1 MAVGGAAA
9 ARLALLPPPLSGLSM
24 LLQPSMCRV
33 LMPRVQKPRRR
44 RTSLRPISCSLVEEG
59 PQLCFSD
66 PEAALVE
73 ALLGIQGRGRA
84 ASSGQL
90 QDVELAVQ
98 TLENLGGVPDPTSSS
113 LIEGRWQLIFTTRP
127 GTASPIQRT
136 FVGVD
141 FFKIFQE
148 VYLRTDEPRVSN
160 IVRFSDAVGELKVE
174 AAATIKDGKRI
185 LFHKGMV
192 GYNVPVSYREHTY
205 FKRKQAQGTT
215 FVLQKKIEPRQ
226 RLLSAVSVGT
236 RVKEMIDELISSNQ
250 EEVKANSEMLEGEW
264 QLLWASQSEN
274 ESWSSVVASGVRGLQ
289 IIKKDGMVENQ
300 ISLLPGLRI
309 CANGN
314 LSETSERNLYMLH
327 MNDGVVRFGAL
338 KIPIKMEVNFH
349 LELLYIDNKI
359 RITRS
364 NKDMTLVH
372 LRLTRPS
379 GRTLI
384 DSTCIS
390 FQVRTV
396 FVSLTPRLKISCTV
410 LLHTVALTIIA
421 TTLVIQ
427 ERK

>member
-1 MAVGGAAA
+1 MVVGGAAA
-9 ARLALLPPPLSGLSM
+9 ARLALVTPPFSGRST
-24 LLQPSMCRV
+24 LLQPSTCRV

-44 RTSLRPISCSLVEEG
+44 RTSLRPISSSLVEEG
-59 PQLCFSD
+59 QQLRFSD

-73 ALLGIQGRGRA
+73 ALLGIQGRGRT

-98 TLENLGGVPDPTSSS
+98 TLESLGGVPDPTSSS

-141 FFKIFQE
+141 IFKIFQE
-148 VYLRTDEPRVSN
+148 VYLRTDDPRVSN
-160 IVRFSDAVGELKVE
+160 IVKFSDAVGELKVE

-185 LFHKGMV
+185 LFQFDRAAFSFKFLPFKVPYPVPFRLLGDEAKGWLDTT
-192 GYNVPVSYREHTY
+192 YLSYTGNIRISRGN
-205 FKRKQAQGTT
+205 KGTT

-226 RLLSAVSVGT
+226 RLLLAISVRT

-250 EEVKANSEMLEGEW
+250 EEVKPNSEILEGEW

-274 ESWSSVVASGVRGLQ
+274 ESWSSVVASGLKGLQ

-300 ISLLPGLRI
+300 INLLPGLRI

-314 LSETSERNLYMLH
+314 LSETSESNLYMVQ
-327 MNDGVVRFGAL
+327 MNDGVVSFGAL
-338 KIPIKMEVNFH
+338 KLPLKTEVNFH

-364 NKDMTLVH
+364 NKDVTLVH
-372 LRLTRPS
+372 LRLTRP
-379 GRTLI
+379 
-384 DSTCIS
+384 C
-390 FQVRTV
+390 
-396 FVSLTPRLKISCTV
+396 
-410 LLHTVALTIIA
+410 
-421 TTLVIQ
+421 
-427 ERK
+427 

>member
-1 MAVGGAAA
+1 MHLLPVVRNPTPALLPRRKSTEMVVGGAAA
-9 ARLALLPPPLSGLSM
+9 ARLALLTPPFSGRST
-24 LLQPSMCRV
+24 LLQTSTCGV

-44 RTSLRPISCSLVEEG
+44 RRTSLRPISSSLVEEG
-59 PQLCFSD
+59 QQLCFSD

-84 ASSGQL
+84 ASSRQL
-90 QDVELAVQ
+90 QDVELAVE

-148 VYLRTDEPRVSN
+148 VYLRTDDPRVSN
-160 IVRFSDAVGELKVE
+160 IVKFSDAVGELKVE

-185 LFHKGMV
+185 LFQFDRAAFSLKFLPFKIPYPVPFRLLSDEAKGWLDTT
-192 GYNVPVSYREHTY
+192 YLSHTGNIRISRGN
-205 FKRKQAQGTT
+205 KGTT

-226 RLLSAVSVGT
+226 RLLSAISVGT

-250 EEVKANSEMLEGEW
+250 EEVKANSEILEGEW

-274 ESWSSVVASGVRGLQ
+274 ESWSSVVASGLKGLQ

-300 ISLLPGLRI
+300 INLLPGLRI
-309 CANGN
+309 CANGT
-314 LSETSERNLYMLH
+314 LSETSESNLFMVQ
-327 MNDGVVRFGAL
+327 MNDGVVSFGAL
-338 KIPIKMEVNFH
+338 KLPLKMEVIFH

-359 RITRS
+359 RISRS

-372 LRLTRPS
+372 LRVTRP
-379 GRTLI
+379 
-384 DSTCIS
+384 C
-390 FQVRTV
+390 
-396 FVSLTPRLKISCTV
+396 
-410 LLHTVALTIIA
+410 
-421 TTLVIQ
+421 
-427 ERK
+427 

>member
-1 MAVGGAAA
+1 MHLLPVVRNPTPALLPRRKSTEMAVGGAAA
-9 ARLALLPPPLSGLSM
+9 ARLALLAPPFSGRST
-24 LLQPSMCRV
+24 LLQPSTCRV

-44 RTSLRPISCSLVEEG
+44 RRTSLRPISSSLVEEG
-59 PQLCFSD
+59 QQLCFSD

-148 VYLRTDEPRVSN
+148 VYLRTDDPRVSN
-160 IVRFSDAVGELKVE
+160 IVKFSDAVGELKVE

-185 LFHKGMV
+185 LFQFDRAAFSLKFLPFK
-192 GYNVPVSYREHTY
+192 VPYPVP
-205 FKRKQAQGTT
+205 F
-215 FVLQKKIEPRQ
+215 
-226 RLLSAVSVGT
+226 RLLGDEAKGWLDTTYLSHTGNIRISRGN
-236 RVKEMIDELISSNQ
+236 KMIDELISSNQ
-250 EEVKANSEMLEGEW
+250 EEVKANSEILEGEW

-274 ESWSSVVASGVRGLQ
+274 ESWSSVVASGLKGLQ

-300 ISLLPGLRI
+300 INLLPGLRI
-309 CANGN
+309 CANGT
-314 LSETSERNLYMLH
+314 LCETSESNLFMVQ
-327 MNDGVVRFGAL
+327 MNDGVVSFGAL
-338 KIPIKMEVNFH
+338 KLPLKMEVIFH

-372 LRLTRPS
+372 LRVTRP
-379 GRTLI
+379 
-384 DSTCIS
+384 C
-390 FQVRTV
+390 
-396 FVSLTPRLKISCTV
+396 
-410 LLHTVALTIIA
+410 
-421 TTLVIQ
+421 
-427 ERK
+427 

>member
-1 MAVGGAAA
+1 MHLLPVVRNPTPALLPRRKSTEMAVGGAAA
-9 ARLALLPPPLSGLSM
+9 ARLALLAPPFSGRST
-24 LLQPSMCRV
+24 LLQPSTCRV

-44 RTSLRPISCSLVEEG
+44 RRTSLRPISSSLVEEG
-59 PQLCFSD
+59 QQLCFSD

-148 VYLRTDEPRVSN
+148 VYLRTDDPRVSN
-160 IVRFSDAVGELKVE
+160 IVKFSDAVGELKVE

-185 LFHKGMV
+185 LFQFDRAAFSLKFLPFKVPYPVPFRLLGDEAKGWLDTT
-192 GYNVPVSYREHTY
+192 YLSHTGNIRISRGN
-205 FKRKQAQGTT
+205 KGTT

-226 RLLSAVSVGT
+226 RLLSAISVGT

-250 EEVKANSEMLEGEW
+250 EEVKANSEILEGEW

-274 ESWSSVVASGVRGLQ
+274 ESWSSVVASGLKGLQ

-300 ISLLPGLRI
+300 INLLPGLRI
-309 CANGN
+309 CANGT
-314 LSETSERNLYMLH
+314 LCETSESNLFMVQ
-327 MNDGVVRFGAL
+327 MNDGVVSFGAL
-338 KIPIKMEVNFH
+338 KLPLKMEVIFH

-372 LRLTRPS
+372 LRVTRP
-379 GRTLI
+379 
-384 DSTCIS
+384 C
-390 FQVRTV
+390 
-396 FVSLTPRLKISCTV
+396 
-410 LLHTVALTIIA
+410 
-421 TTLVIQ
+421 
-427 ERK
+427 

>member
-1 MAVGGAAA
+1 MHLLPVVRNPIPALLPRRKSTDMAVGGAAA
-9 ARLALLPPPLSGLSM
+9 ARLALLAPPFSGRST
-24 LLQPSMCRV
+24 LLQPSTCRV

-44 RTSLRPISCSLVEEG
+44 RRTSLRPISSSLVEEG
-59 PQLCFSD
+59 QQLCFSD

-84 ASSGQL
+84 ASSRQL
-90 QDVELAVQ
+90 QDVELAVE

-148 VYLRTDEPRVSN
+148 VYLRTDDPRVSN
-160 IVRFSDAVGELKVE
+160 IVKFSDAVGELKVE

-185 LFHKGMV
+185 LFQFDRAAFSLKFLPFK
-192 GYNVPVSYREHTY
+192 VPYPVP
-205 FKRKQAQGTT
+205 F
-215 FVLQKKIEPRQ
+215 
-226 RLLSAVSVGT
+226 RLLGDEAKGWLDTTYLSHTGNIRISRGN
-236 RVKEMIDELISSNQ
+236 KMIDELISSNQ
-250 EEVKANSEMLEGEW
+250 EEVKANSEILEGEW

-274 ESWSSVVASGVRGLQ
+274 ESWSSVVASGLKGLQ

-300 ISLLPGLRI
+300 INLLPGLRI
-309 CANGN
+309 CANGT
-314 LSETSERNLYMLH
+314 LSETSESNLFMVQT
-327 MNDGVVRFGAL
+327 NDGVVSFGAL
-338 KIPIKMEVNFH
+338 KLPLKMEVIFH

-372 LRLTRPS
+372 LRVTRP
-379 GRTLI
+379 
-384 DSTCIS
+384 C
-390 FQVRTV
+390 
-396 FVSLTPRLKISCTV
+396 
-410 LLHTVALTIIA
+410 
-421 TTLVIQ
+421 
-427 ERK
+427 

>member
-1 MAVGGAAA
+1 MHLLPVVRNPTPALLPRRKSTEMAVGGAAA
-9 ARLALLPPPLSGLSM
+9 ARLALLAPPFSGRST
-24 LLQPSMCRV
+24 LLQPSTCRV

-44 RTSLRPISCSLVEEG
+44 RRTSLRPISSSLVEEG
-59 PQLCFSD
+59 QQLCFSD
-66 PEAALVE
+66 PEAAL
-73 ALLGIQGRGRA
+73 
-84 ASSGQL
+84 
-90 QDVELAVQ
+90 DVELAVQ

-148 VYLRTDEPRVSN
+148 VYLRTDDPRVSN
-160 IVRFSDAVGELKVE
+160 IVKFSDAVGELKVE

-185 LFHKGMV
+185 LFQFDRAAFSLKFLPFKVPYPVPFRLLGDEAKGWLDTT
-192 GYNVPVSYREHTY
+192 YLSHTGNIRISRGN
-205 FKRKQAQGTT
+205 KGTT

-226 RLLSAVSVGT
+226 RLLSAISVGT

-250 EEVKANSEMLEGEW
+250 EEVKANSEILEGEW

-274 ESWSSVVASGVRGLQ
+274 ESWSSVVASGLKGFQ

-300 ISLLPGLRI
+300 INLLPGLRI
-309 CANGN
+309 CANGT
-314 LSETSERNLYMLH
+314 LCETSESNLFVVQ
-327 MNDGVVRFGAL
+327 MNDGVVSFGAL
-338 KIPIKMEVNFH
+338 KLPLKMEVIFH

-372 LRLTRPS
+372 LRVTRP
-379 GRTLI
+379 
-384 DSTCIS
+384 C
-390 FQVRTV
+390 
-396 FVSLTPRLKISCTV
+396 
-410 LLHTVALTIIA
+410 
-421 TTLVIQ
+421 
-427 ERK
+427 